1 MQHYVEINGLMLS
14 INFRHYQLSTKYFTY
29 TLFYCFRRID
39 MNLQTLPGLFISHGS
54 PMLALNPEQVGSA
67 LQRLGLNL
75 PKPQAIVVM
84 SAHWESN
91 ALEVST
97 AVRPETWHDFRGFPQ
112 ELYAMRYPAAGNPEL
127 AEEILHL
134 LAEAN
139 IAAHANST
147 RPRDHGVWMPL
158 LHMYPEADIPVVEIS
173 LPMQMN
179 ADEIYKIGQI
189 LAPLRD
195 KQILLIGS
203 GSITHNLREL
213 SWDADGSQVP
223 EWASTFK
230 NHVVSKLSHSDFD
243 AVLDW
248 NSLPYVQKNHP
259 TIEHFAPLFFAMGT
273 GHRFSIVHSS
283 FSMGALGMDI
293 YRFD

>member
-1 MQHYVEINGLMLS
+1 
-14 INFRHYQLSTKYFTY
+14 
-29 TLFYCFRRID
+29 

-54 PMLALNPEQVGSA
+54 PMLALDPEQVGPA
-67 LQRLGLNL
+67 LHRLGLNL

-84 SAHWESN
+84 SAHWESE
-91 ALEVST
+91 ALEVNT
-97 AVRPETWHDFRGFPQ
+97 GVRPETWHDFRGFPQ
-112 ELYAMRYPAAGNPEL
+112 ALYEIRYPAPGNPEL

-134 LAEAN
+134 LAEAHLP
-139 IAAHANST
+139 AHANST

-158 LHMYPEADIPVVEIS
+158 LHMYPEADIPVIEIS
-173 LPMQMN
+173 LPMNMH
-179 ADEIYKIGQI
+179 ADQIYQIGQA
-189 LAPLRD
+189 LAPLRE

-213 SWDADGSQVP
+213 SWNSKDENVP
-223 EWASTFK
+223 EWASTFR
-230 NHVVSKLSHSDFD
+230 NYVVSKLNHSNYD
-243 AVLDW
+243 AVLEWD
-248 NSLPYVQKNHP
+248 SIPYLQKNHP
-259 TIEHFAPLFFAMGT
+259 TLEHFAPLFFAMGT

>member
-1 MQHYVEINGLMLS
+1 
-14 INFRHYQLSTKYFTY
+14 
-29 TLFYCFRRID
+29 

-54 PMLALNPEQVGSA
+54 PMLALDPEQVGPA
-67 LQRLGLNL
+67 LHRLGLNL

-84 SAHWESN
+84 SAHWESE
-91 ALEVST
+91 ALEVNT
-97 AVRPETWHDFRGFPQ
+97 GVRPETWHDFRGFPQ
-112 ELYAMRYPAAGNPEL
+112 ALYEIRYPAPGNPEL

-134 LAEAN
+134 LAEAHLP
-139 IAAHANST
+139 AHANST

-158 LHMYPEADIPVVEIS
+158 LHMYPEADIPVIEIS
-173 LPMQMN
+173 LPMNMH
-179 ADEIYKIGQI
+179 ADQIYQIGQA
-189 LAPLRD
+189 LAPLRE

-213 SWDADGSQVP
+213 SWNGNDENVP
-223 EWASTFK
+223 EWASTFR
-230 NHVVSKLSHSDFD
+230 NYVVSKLNHSNYD
-243 AVLDW
+243 AVLEWD
-248 NSLPYVQKNHP
+248 SIPYLQKNHP
-259 TIEHFAPLFFAMGT
+259 TLEHFAPLFFAMGT